1 MDTEFFKGKSVVVMG
16 LGKFGGGVD
25 SAVFAAKAGARV
37 TVTDLAEKEVLADA
51 LEKLS
56 PYDICYHL
64 GKHLGDDFDDSSDTD
79 IVIVNPAVPPESKF
93 IKLAR
98 NAGKTITSQIEI
110 FFKLC
115 PAKIVGITGANGK
128 STTTALTAHLL
139 GEATERKVWLGGN
152 IGNRPLL
159 EIVDQVEPDDIV
171 VLELSSFQTEQL
183 AESKQAPAI
192 SVITNLTPNHLDR
205 HGTFQQYCDAK
216 ENIFKYQILDENS
229 PAVSIFNGEDDIT
242 KKWFKDYKKQGGRK
256 CEVFKVSDVGS
267 KLKRKFKLAG
277 KMNLSNLAAALAI
290 CDCFSI
296 DKDRLAKAVS
306 TFKSLP
312 NRLEL
317 VAEINGVRWYD
328 DSIATTPPSAIAAI
342 EAFEEPKIIIAG
354 GYDKLLPF
362 DKFGQMIAEKTKG
375 AVLIGQ
381 TAEKIAK
388 AVSFAGGGEGKAEI
402 ALSMEQA
409 VKMASRKAK
418 PGDVVLMSPAC
429 ASYDMFESYRQRGE
443 IFAECVKKLGIRH

>member
-1 MDTEFFKGKSVVVMG
+1 MELDSFKGKSVLVMG

-25 SAVFAAKAGARV
+25 SAVFAANAGAKV
-37 TVTDLAEKEVLADA
+37 TVTDLAGKDA
-51 LEKLS
+51 LKDALDKLA
-56 PYDICYHL
+56 PYDIQYHL

-79 IVIVNPAVPPESKF
+79 IVIVNPAVPPDNRF

-98 NAGKTITSQIEI
+98 NAGKTITSQIEL
-110 FFKLC
+110 FFELC
-115 PAKIVGITGANGK
+115 PAKIIGITGANGK

-139 GEATERKVWLGGN
+139 SEAIDPAHKVWLSGN

-159 EIVDQVEPDDIV
+159 EILDQIAAEDIA

-183 AESKQAPAI
+183 AQSRQAPAI

-216 ENIFKYQILDENS
+216 EYLFKFQKQDES
-229 PAVSIFNGEDDIT
+229 CPAISIFNAEDPIT
-242 KKWFKDYKKQGGRK
+242 SKWFADYNTQTGRSCQTFKIADVPKK
-256 CEVFKVSDVGS
+256 
-267 KLKRKFKLAG
+267 LARKFPLAG
-277 KMNLSNLAAALAI
+277 KMNLSNLAAALAVTEH
-290 CDCFSI
+290 FSI
-296 DKDRLAKAVS
+296 NKDKLAKAVS

-317 VAEINGVRWYD
+317 IAEIDGVRWYD

-342 EAFEEPKIIIAG
+342 EAFDEPKIIIAG

-362 DKFGQMIAEKTKG
+362 DKLAQAIADKTKA

-381 TAEKIAK
+381 TADKIAK
-388 AVSFAGGGEGKAEI
+388 AVSAIPHAEAKAEI
-402 ALSMEQA
+402 VFSMDRA
-409 VKMASRKAK
+409 VKTAARLAE
-418 PGDVVLMSPAC
+418 PGDVVLLTPAC
-429 ASYDMFESYRQRGE
+429 ASYDMFDNYRQRGE
-443 IFAECVKKLGIRH
+443 VFAECVKMLDK